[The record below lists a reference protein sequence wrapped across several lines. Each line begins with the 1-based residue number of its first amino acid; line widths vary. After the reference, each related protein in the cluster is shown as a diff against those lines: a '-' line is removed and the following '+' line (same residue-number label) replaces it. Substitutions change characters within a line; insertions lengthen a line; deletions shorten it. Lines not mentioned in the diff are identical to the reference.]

1 MSVLGSFEVG
11 KKAMTAA
18 QMGQQTTGH
27 NIANVD
33 TEGFSRQEVLQVSAQ
48 PYHGGKGNGVDIQGV
63 RRHTDGFTKEKV
75 VNEQNKTATWET
87 KKRILEEA
95 EIIFTDIEG
104 NRLRGAMDEFW
115 NSWNDVSHEPESQTM
130 RKELISK
137 STALADRFNVFDAR
151 LTELQGNVNGR
162 IKAQVLEVN
171 QLTLEISEL
180 NKQVEQLEHQGR
192 PANDARDKREGALQK
207 LSSLIEVRY
216 FENKRGTL
224 EVQIPNG
231 QALVHGRD
239 RYDLTAINNAEL
251 KGDVRLGL
259 KSPTGV
265 EADVTDIVTGGSIRE
280 LIFQRDTNL
289 REYQSNINQMAKELA
304 FQVNSIHAGG
314 TGISA
319 LKNQDTS
326 AYSLNAEATT
336 QPLPYLENGS
346 FEIKVFD
353 KDQNQDML
361 VHVEVEAGKDTVK
374 SLIEKINRAA
384 GAYEED
390 AEGKETLKKENPLL
404 AKLNDDGSVSL
415 TGGMGHQFH
424 YAGDTSNSLAVLGF
438 NTFFQALGGAGDIR
452 VNQELV
458 DNEMKIAAGY
468 DLVPGDN
475 RLAMEMGDLRLKGVL
490 GESGDLSIDEFYNS
504 QITDIGLK
512 TQDSQKGL
520 SNHDEMLQQYEAL
533 RDSVSAVNLDEEMAN
548 MVKYQRAYE
557 SSAKYMGTVDQMTNT
572 LINM

>member
-33 TEGFSRQEVLQVSAQ
+33 TEGFSRQEVIQTTAQ
-48 PYHGGKGNGVDIQGV
+48 PYHGGKGDGVDIQGV

-75 VNEQNKTATWET
+75 VNEQTQTATWKT
-87 KKRILEEA
+87 KEQVLGEA

-104 NRLRGAMDEFW
+104 NRLRGALDEFW
-115 NSWNDVSHEPESQTM
+115 NSWSDLAHEPESQTM
-130 RKELISK
+130 RKSLVAK
-137 STALADRFNVFDAR
+137 STALADRFNLFDSR
-151 LTELQGNVNGR
+151 LSELQGNLNGR

-171 QLTLEISEL
+171 QLTRHISEL
-180 NKQVEQLEHQGR
+180 NKEVEQLEKSGR
-192 PANDARDKREGALQK
+192 PANDARDKRESALQD

-216 FENKRGTL
+216 FENQRGTL

-231 QALVHGRD
+231 QALVHGRES
-239 RYDLTAINNAEL
+239 YDLTALNNAEL
-251 KGDVRLGL
+251 KGDVRMGL

-265 EADVTDIVTGGSIRE
+265 ESDITGLITGGSIRE
-280 LIFQRDTNL
+280 LINQRDHNL
-289 REYQSNINQMAKELA
+289 RGYQNNIDQMAKELA
-304 FQVNSIHAGG
+304 FQVNSIHSGG

-319 LKNQDTS
+319 LKHQDTS
-326 AYSLNAEATT
+326 AYSLNPQAID

-346 FEIKVFD
+346 FEVKVFD
-353 KDQNQDML
+353 KDGNQDML
-361 VHVEVEAGKDTVK
+361 VHVDVEAGLDSVK
-374 SLIEKINRAA
+374 SLVEKINRAA
-384 GAYEED
+384 GAYETDE
-390 AEGKETLKKENPLL
+390 EGNETLKAENPLL
-404 AKLNDDGSVSL
+404 ATINADGSVGIN
-415 TGGMGHQFH
+415 GGMGHQFH
-424 YAGDTSNSLAVLGF
+424 YAGDSSNSLSVLGF

-475 RLAMEMGDLRLKGVL
+475 TLASSMVDLRMKGVL
-490 GESGDLSIDEFYNS
+490 GETGDLSIDEFYNS

-520 SNHDEMLQQYEAL
+520 ANHNEMLQQYVAM

-557 SSAKYMGTVDQMTNT
+557 SSAKYMSTVDQMTNT